1 VALPYSPKV
10 AGFLEDMHM
19 EMPPINLVNEGRLMA
34 YIDRAWDQR
43 KAIQE
48 QIRTVVPVLKKRA
61 LQNNAILVDLIKR
74 KIDFNR
80 GSRAA

>member
-1 VALPYSPKV
+1 
-10 AGFLEDMHM
+10 
-19 EMPPINLVNEGRLMA
+19 MA

>member
-1 VALPYSPKV
+1 
-10 AGFLEDMHM
+10 M